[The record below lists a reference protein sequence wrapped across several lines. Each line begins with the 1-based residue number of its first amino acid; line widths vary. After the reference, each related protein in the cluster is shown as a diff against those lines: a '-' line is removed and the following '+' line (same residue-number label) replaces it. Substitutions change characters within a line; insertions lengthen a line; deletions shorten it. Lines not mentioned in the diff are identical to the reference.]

1 MKNEK
6 NVNYKDIGSVL
17 YRKNNRA
24 RNISIRINS
33 HGEVKVT
40 VPAWCSFHRA
50 ESFVFEKRSWISA
63 KLIKIERK
71 TEENLAWKA
80 GDQVFLRNGKISI
93 LEGIGP
99 HYRVV
104 SGNGE
109 YSLLLPEEF
118 QYDNKSQREEV
129 KELLAQI
136 GLREAKRQ
144 LPLVLKECAKS
155 HKLEYERLT
164 VRRMRTRWGSC
175 SSRNRI
181 SLSSALIF
189 LPEDLIE
196 YVCLHELV
204 HTIHKNHSP
213 AFWSALEDLLPGALQ
228 LRKKLRDYTII
239 A

>member
-33 HGEVKVT
+33 QGEVKVT
-40 VPAWCSFHRA
+40 VPGWCTFHRA
-50 ESFVFEKRSWISA
+50 ESFVLEKRSWIST
-63 KLIKIERK
+63 KLIKIERN
-71 TEENLAWKA
+71 TRENLVWKA
-80 GDQVFLRNGKISI
+80 GEQLVYRTGVISI
-93 LEGIGP
+93 LAGEGEQAKIL
-99 HYRVV
+99 VE
-104 SGNGE
+104 NGKYNLYLPRD
-109 YSLLLPEEF
+109 YSS
-118 QYDNKSQREEV
+118 DNKAQSEEV
-129 KELLAQI
+129 KELLARI

-144 LPLVLKECAKS
+144 LPLVLKSCAERY
-155 HKLEYERLT
+155 KLSYEHLT

-204 HTIHKNHSP
+204 HTVHKNHSP
-213 AFWSALEDLLPGALQ
+213 AFWHALEDLLPGALH
-228 LRKKLRDYTII
+228 LRKKLRDHTII